1 MLGQPNVSQSTS
13 QRELME
19 QTSTSQK
26 NEVNINNN
34 KYNLEYL
41 KEFNK
46 NVKISEWQFL
56 MYENLNNY
64 KI

>member
-46 NVKISEWQFL
+46 NVKISE
-56 MYENLNNY
+56 
-64 KI
+64 